1 MTSLVAVLDIGK
13 TNTKLMLVEAPS
25 GRTVWSAERASAAI
39 PSRNAPV
46 LNTELD
52 IFGIE
57 NWLLAQLRDLPER
70 ERVSAILPIAH
81 GAALVLVDG
90 EGEVLAAPDYEDT
103 SFDRLRAE
111 YTRLRD
117 PFAQT
122 LSPAL
127 PAGLNLGTQLY
138 HLQNEASTLFLRA
151 RYVLTYPQYWSWRL
165 SGVAASEVTSLG
177 CHSDLWNPAAATFS
191 DLLLR
196 QGWSALMPPLQPAR
210 AVLGPLRQEIAEATG
225 LPKDCG
231 VICGI
236 HDSNASY
243 LAHRVARPDGDA
255 FTVVSSGTWCIV
267 LAKGADL
274 TRLRESDDMLAN
286 VDALGEPT
294 ATARFM
300 GGREYAVIAGEAARG
315 VPPTEAGLAAV
326 LAEGAQA
333 LPSFA
338 LGGPFQG
345 RTGRLEG
352 AEALKPPASAALATL
367 YCALMADLILDRLGT
382 TGAIL
387 VDGPFAENPI
397 FGRLLQALRP
407 TDFVSL
413 SGTRNSIA
421 AAVLW
426 LAGRPV
432 SPEVP
437 ATALPPLPMA
447 EALRIQRDRWRALI
461 A

>member
-1 MTSLVAVLDIGK
+1 
-13 TNTKLMLVEAPS
+13 
-25 GRTVWSAERASAAI
+25 
-39 PSRNAPV
+39 
-46 LNTELD
+46 
-52 IFGIE
+52 
-57 NWLLAQLRDLPER
+57 
-70 ERVSAILPIAH
+70 
-81 GAALVLVDG
+81 
-90 EGEVLAAPDYEDT
+90 
-103 SFDRLRAE
+103 
-111 YTRLRD
+111 
-117 PFAQT
+117 
-122 LSPAL
+122 
-127 PAGLNLGTQLY
+127 
-138 HLQNEASTLFLRA
+138 
-151 RYVLTYPQYWSWRL
+151 
-165 SGVAASEVTSLG
+165 
-177 CHSDLWNPAAATFS
+177 
-191 DLLLR
+191 
-196 QGWSALMPPLQPAR
+196 MPPLQPAR

-333 LPSFA
+333 LPRFA